1 MQEPASR
8 IGFGLVLLVLLW
20 IGVYWFWPAEQP
32 APISFA
38 DTGRPSAPHTGA
50 SGNLQ
55 TPAGPR
61 GESTRPAIDPPPTG
75 ERPIPPA
82 PQQPRTTSPAPDGG
96 RGPGPI
102 AVIPPQFVEHVI
114 EPGETFRTIS
124 VKYFGTSAHASA
136 VARANPLMS
145 PTSLRPGR
153 VIRVPVDPRNIQG
166 LPVEAADVQ
175 SGGTAE
181 YVVQRGDTL
190 SKIASVVYGDSRLA
204 DHIFRANRDT
214 MADMHSLRIGQKLR
228 IPPKPAPTN
237 P

>member
-38 DTGRPSAPHTGA
+38 DTARPSAPRTGTSDA
-50 SGNLQ
+50 P
-55 TPAGPR
+55 TPPAGPR
-61 GESTRPAIDPPPTG
+61 GESTRTAIDHPPSG
-75 ERPIPPA
+75 DRPIPPA
-82 PQQPRTTSPAPDGG
+82 PQQPRPTSPEPGG
-96 RGPGPI
+96 NRGPGTI
-102 AVIPPQFVEHVI
+102 AVIPPQFVDHVI

-136 VARANPLMS
+136 IARANPFMS

-166 LPVEAADVQ
+166 LPVEDADEQ
-175 SGGTAE
+175 RGGTAE